1 MLENY
6 RSSEEDLSE
15 KKNSRTRKLVIL
27 IFTVVGVFLLFLS
40 FRQLKNNIYNPL
52 DFANKNEINLNS
64 TEAEAEAL
72 SAYVLQTTDTDG
84 DGLYDYDELYIYNT
98 SPFLA
103 DTDSDEI
110 SDADEIKNGT
120 DPLCAEGQDCYGL
133 SDPSFVVD
141 PVQPDT
147 SGVNTENA
155 SSTQAEDLAVIED
168 IISGQADPNFLRNL
182 LLTNGFSQEE
192 LNQISDEDL
201 QAAYFEVVSE
211 QLSAQQE
218 EINNQ

>member
-6 RSSEEDLSE
+6 HLFREDSLE
-15 KKNSRTRKLVIL
+15 KKASRTRKLVIF
-27 IFTVVGVFLLFLS
+27 IFTVVGVFLLLIG
-40 FRQLKNNIYNPL
+40 FRQLKNNIYNPFS
-52 DFANKNEINLNS
+52 FANQETKDLS
-64 TEAEAEAL
+64 SAEAEVL
-72 SAYVLQTTDTDG
+72 SSYILQTTDTDV
-84 DGLYDYDELYIYNT
+84 DNFSDYDELYVYGT

-103 DTDSDEI
+103 DTDSDGI
-110 SDADEIKNGT
+110 SDYDEIQGET

-133 SDPSFVVD
+133 RDPSFVVA
-141 PVQPDT
+141 PDL
-147 SGVNTENA
+147 SGVTEVNTDETSA
-155 SSTQAEDLAVIED
+155 TQGEDLAIVED
-168 IISGQADPNFLRNL
+168 IISGQADPAFLRDL
-182 LLTNGFSQEE
+182 LLDNGFSEEE